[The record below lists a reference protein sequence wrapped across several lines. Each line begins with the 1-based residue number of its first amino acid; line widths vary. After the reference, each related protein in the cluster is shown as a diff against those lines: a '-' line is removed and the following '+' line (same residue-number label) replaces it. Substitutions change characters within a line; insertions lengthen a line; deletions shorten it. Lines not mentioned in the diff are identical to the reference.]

1 MNKRKPLA
9 PKEGAAAPQTVKGA
23 KWREKMEELAGE
35 KGKKSKQV
43 EAENREGTK
52 KAEGGKKVH
61 SINMS
66 L

>member
-9 PKEGAAAPQTVKGA
+9 PNEGAAAPQTVKGA

-35 KGKKSKQV
+35 KGKSKQV
-43 EAENREGTK
+43 EAENRTEGTK

>member
-1 MNKRKPLA
+1 M
-9 PKEGAAAPQTVKGA
+9 EGKDGGA
-23 KWREKMEELAGE
+23 GRRGR
-35 KGKKSKQV
+35 KKSKQV
-43 EAENREGTK
+43 KAENREGTK